1 MRFHGLKMNP
11 DNYAFR
17 VSADNF
23 LGFLVHQKG
32 IEIDKNKTKEVL
44 EARPP
49 QNQKE
54 LQSFIGKTNFS

>member
-32 IEIDKNKTKEVL
+32 IEIDKNKTKGGG
-44 EARPP
+44 
-49 QNQKE
+49 E
-54 LQSFIGKTNFS
+54 LHTAVISNKKSG